1 MSIYKNTMLT
11 DNKIKNLKPRDK
23 PYPAADGN
31 GLSIYTLP
39 SGTKSWRLRYRF
51 NKKADML
58 VFGKYPLISIK
69 DARILRDEYLG
80 VLERNINPKV
90 YQKQQ
95 KAIKHQKKLTFRE
108 AFDRWFDRHK
118 DSAWTPRTAE
128 KQVAAF
134 EKHIFPHIGDIPVED
149 IKTPD
154 MLRVLRM
161 MDDKGITVALK
172 KVKGWSSRVFKD
184 CVVTGVIDYD
194 PIVNID
200 NTHFRKHVTKHYATV
215 TSEDDIKEL
224 LLTLETYKERGTY
237 PISTALN
244 LAPYL
249 MLRPGEVSELI
260 WKEIDFKNKMIRI
273 GAERMKMTREH
284 LIPMSNQVL
293 AKFKEIKDFK
303 LSSEHVFPS
312 PKKSHSHINA
322 ESLRAAIRK
331 MGISGD
337 TFTTHGFRSMASTRL
352 NEMNFNRDWVEVQL
366 SHKES
371 NSVREA
377 YNNAGYI
384 EQRKDMMQQWS
395 DYLDKLKGVITNK
408 QNY

>member
-1 MSIYKNTMLT
+1 MLT
-11 DNKIKNLKPRDK
+11 DNKIKNLKPKDI
-23 PYPAADGN
+23 PYPTADSN
-31 GLSIYTLP
+31 GLTIYTLP

-51 NKKADML
+51 NDKADTL
-58 VFGKYPLISIK
+58 TLGKYPLISLK
-69 DARILRDEYLG
+69 DARVLKDMYLSVKAKG
-80 VLERNINPKV
+80 TDPKV

-108 AFDRWFDRHK
+108 AFDAWFDRHK
-118 DSAWTPRTAE
+118 GEWTERTAQ

-134 EKHIFPHIGDIPVED
+134 EKHIFPHIGDTLVED

-172 KVKGWSSRVFKD
+172 KVKGWSGRVFKD

-194 PIVNID
+194 PITNID

-237 PISTALN
+237 PVATALS

-249 MLRPGEVSELI
+249 MLRPSEVSKLT

-273 GAERMKMTREH
+273 GAERMKMTRGH

-293 AKFKEIKDFK
+293 AKFKEIKEIK
-303 LSSEHVFPS
+303 VSSEYVFPS
-312 PKKSHSHINA
+312 PVKSHSHINA
-322 ESLRAAIRK
+322 ESLRAAIRS
-331 MGISGD
+331 MGISKD
-337 TFTTHGFRSMASTRL
+337 KFTTHGFRSMASTRL
-352 NEMNFNRDWVEVQL
+352 NEMGFNGDWVEVQL

-371 NSVREA
+371 NSVRGA
-377 YNNAGYI
+377 YNNAEYI

-395 DYLDKLKGVITNK
+395 DYLDKLKGQIS
-408 QNY
+408 

>member
-1 MSIYKNTMLT
+1 VSIYKNTMLT
-11 DNKIKNLKPRDK
+11 DNKIKNLKSRDK
-23 PYPAADGN
+23 PYPTADGH
-31 GLSIYTLP
+31 GLAIYTLP
-39 SGTKSWRLRYRF
+39 SGAKSWRLRYRF

-69 DARILRDEYLG
+69 DARELRDEYLG
-80 VLERNINPKV
+80 ILARDINPKD

-95 KAIKHQKKLTFRE
+95 KALKHQKKLTFRE
-108 AFDRWFDRHK
+108 AFDTWFDRHK

-161 MDDKGITVALK
+161 MDDKGITVTLK

-200 NTHFRKHVTKHYATV
+200 NTHFKKHVTKHYATV

-237 PISTALN
+237 PVATALS

-249 MLRPGEVSELI
+249 MLRPSEVSKLT

-273 GAERMKMTREH
+273 GAERMKMTRGH

-293 AKFKEIKDFK
+293 VKFKEIKEIKDFK
-303 LSSEHVFPS
+303 LSSEYVFPS
-312 PKKSHSHINA
+312 PINSHTHINA
-322 ESLRAAIRK
+322 ESLRSAIRS
-331 MGISGD
+331 MGISRD
-337 TFTTHGFRSMASTRL
+337 KFTTHGFRSMASTRL
-352 NEMNFNRDWVEVQL
+352 NEMGFNGDWVEVQL

-377 YNNAGYI
+377 YNNAVYI

-395 DYLDKLKGVITNK
+395 DYLDKLKDRKG
-408 QNY
+408 

>member
-1 MSIYKNTMLT
+1 MLT
-11 DNKIKNLKPRDK
+11 DNKIKNLKPKDI
-23 PYPAADGN
+23 PYPTADSN
-31 GLSIYTLP
+31 GLTIYTLP

-51 NKKADML
+51 NDKADTL
-58 VFGKYPLISIK
+58 TLGKYPLISLK
-69 DARILRDEYLG
+69 DARVLKDMYLSVKAKG
-80 VLERNINPKV
+80 TDPKV

-128 KQVAAF
+128 KQVATF

-194 PIVNID
+194 PIANID

-237 PISTALN
+237 PVATALS

-249 MLRPGEVSELI
+249 MLRPSEVSKLT
-260 WKEIDFKNKMIRI
+260 WKEIGFKNKMIRI
-273 GAERMKMTREH
+273 SAERMKMTREH

-293 AKFKEIKDFK
+293 AKFKEIKSLK
-303 LSSEHVFPS
+303 LNNEYVFPS
-312 PKKSHSHINA
+312 PMKSHSHINA
-322 ESLRAAIRK
+322 ESLRSAIRSI
-331 MGISGD
+331 GISGD
-337 TFTTHGFRSMASTRL
+337 KFTTHGFRSMASTRL
-352 NEMNFNRDWVEVQL
+352 NEMNFNRDWIEIQL

-371 NSVREA
+371 DSVRGA
-377 YNNAGYI
+377 YNNAEYI
-384 EQRKDMMQQWS
+384 EQRRDMMQQWS
-395 DYLDKLKGVITNK
+395 DYLDKLKND
-408 QNY
+408 

>member
-1 MSIYKNTMLT
+1 MLNNT
-11 DNKIKNLKPRDK
+11 KIKNLKAKDSE
-23 PYPAADGN
+23 YGVADSHS
-31 GLSIYTLP
+31 LSIHVTP
-39 SGTKSWRLRYRF
+39 KGVKKWRFRYRYG
-51 NKKADML
+51 NKASMISL
-58 VFGKYPLISIK
+58 GKYPAVSLAQARVLK
-69 DARILRDEYLG
+69 DENQALLSQG
-80 VLERNINPKV
+80 INPSAYKK
-90 YQKQQ
+90 QLKIKQQ
-95 KAIKHQKKLTFRE
+95 QKITFKE
-108 AFDRWFDRHK
+108 AFDAWFDRHK
-118 DSAWTPRTAE
+118 DEWTERTAQ
-128 KQVAAF
+128 KQVATF
-134 EKHIFPHIGDIPVED
+134 VNHIFPHIGDTPVED

-194 PIVNID
+194 PIANID
-200 NTHFRKHVTKHYATV
+200 NTHFKKHVTKHYATV

-237 PISTALN
+237 PVATALS

-249 MLRPGEVSELI
+249 MLRPSEISKLT

-293 AKFKEIKDFK
+293 AKFKEIKV
-303 LSSEHVFPS
+303 SSEYVFPS
-312 PKKSHSHINA
+312 PMKSHSHINA

-352 NEMNFNRDWVEVQL
+352 NEMNFNRDWIEVQL

-371 NSVREA
+371 DSVRGA
-377 YNNAGYI
+377 YNNAEYI

-395 DYLDKLKGVITNK
+395 DYLDKLKSE
-408 QNY
+408 